1 MNSILAAKLTG
12 IYYDD
17 DKESK
22 KVKYKLTYFD
32 VKGLAETTRLIFA
45 ITGEEYEDFR
55 YKLEVIDINKYQ
67 FKKDQFDKDKANGK
81 FKLSLNKLP
90 FLEVNNKVICQ
101 SKSIERYLAREFNLM
116 GISNIESAMIDSL
129 CESIRDFKDAY
140 QLVKKADNKE
150 EAMIEW
156 FNVTL
161 KEKME
166 MLENLLGETSGFSV
180 GNKMSLADIVIYSFI
195 KEFFDNK
202 EGALNACKNCIKL
215 QDILTNISNNSNL
228 KKWLDNRPKTFF

>member
-1 MNSILAAKLTG
+1 
-12 IYYDD
+12 
-17 DKESK
+17 
-22 KVKYKLTYFD
+22 
-32 VKGLAETTRLIFA
+32 
-45 ITGEEYEDFR
+45 
-55 YKLEVIDINKYQ
+55 
-67 FKKDQFDKDKANGK
+67 
-81 FKLSLNKLP
+81 
-90 FLEVNNKVICQ
+90 
-101 SKSIERYLAREFNLM
+101 
-116 GISNIESAMIDSL
+116 MIDSL

-166 MLENLLGETSGFSV
+166 MLENLLGESSGFSV